1 MYCSTRLAGLLSAI
15 RCISRE
21 KEEKRSWAEKE
32 VRVGENGQNSRILPD
47 LNNSRNNNLFL

>member
-15 RCISRE
+15 GFMSRE